1 LSEVPI
7 CDNHFTIDSYRED
20 SYGVSVEVIVKIKLS
35 VYEFI
40 SNKEYYWLRDY
51 ENLLH
56 SLKGELLPNG
66 FLRCDAAFVRNSKNC
81 SNGSLDIVI
90 IESNKFMALNTDI
103 KEWKSPQSLNSDQTF
118 SHIIAHMNESIQ
130 INAITDWEQNR
141 LIIFQNKNYFI
152 IEWMS
157 TCDAINGVGIKTY
170 PLVDTSQWFEN
181 GSIDSS
187 FLLTVSKEEQNSSD
201 ILYLFSGR
209 YYRTMTVIGF
219 DSTNG
224 QIIGDLKP
232 IEEMKNF
239 FLCLPTDPT
248 LMITKF
254 IIAKRSEGGV
264 EATLKSDAMADSE
277 IDPFLPILGAI
288 VVFAIVLIALLI
300 LIPKES

>member
-90 IESNKFMALNTDI
+90 IESNKFIALNTDI

-141 LIIFQNKNYFI
+141 LIIFQNKNYFT
-152 IEWMS
+152 IEWMY
-157 TCDAINGVGIKTY
+157 TCDAINGIGIKTY
-170 PLVDTSQWFEN
+170 PLVDTSQWFGN
-181 GSIDSS
+181 GPIDSS
-187 FLLTVSKEEQNSSD
+187 FLLTVSKEEQDSSD
-201 ILYLFSGR
+201 ILYLF
-209 YYRTMTVIGF
+209 
-219 DSTNG
+219 
-224 QIIGDLKP
+224 IIIAQWLSPDLKTQA
-232 IEEMKNF
+232 IF
-239 FLCLPTDPT
+239 YIYLAVD
-248 LMITKF
+248 
-254 IIAKRSEGGV
+254 IIAQWLSPDLTQQTDK
-264 EATLKSDAMADSE
+264 L
-277 IDPFLPILGAI
+277 
-288 VVFAIVLIALLI
+288 
-300 LIPKES
+300 